1 MAAVNNLTFNQLATV
16 LTSIT
21 NQATGA
27 ANLTATNTSEFITVG
42 QTALK
47 TGYDPLLNA
56 ISQVLSRTI
65 FSIRP
70 YSAKFKGL
78 AMDEQRWGNIT
89 RKLNIADSAWEDDDR
104 LDLSDGNSQDMYIVK
119 KPTVLQTNFYGANQ
133 YQRHYTIFKDQLD
146 SAFSGPD
153 EFGSFL
159 SMVTSNAQ
167 DQIEQARESIA
178 RMIIANYIGGKVAG
192 DSGNVIHLVTEY
204 NAAAGLELTTA
215 TVQQPANWPGFI
227 KWAAARIETL
237 SDMMTERSQ
246 KYHINVTNK
255 AISRHTPKNRQKVYL
270 YNPYVNRID
279 SEVRSG
285 VFHNEFLRIVDFE
298 GVNYWQ
304 SITTPDEINVK
315 SIYLQ
320 ADGTLT
326 SPESAVSTDDIFG
339 VMFDEEAMGYT
350 IGSTWAAPTP
360 FNSRGGYSNMWYHF
374 TGRYFNDFTENGIVL
389 LLD

>member
-1 MAAVNNLTFNQLATV
+1 MAVNDLTFNQLATV
-16 LTSIT
+16 LTSIV

-27 ANLTATNTSEFITVG
+27 TVLTPTNTAEFITVG

-56 ISQVLSRTI
+56 ISQVMSRTI

-70 YSAKFKGL
+70 YEAKFRGL
-78 AMDEQRWGNIT
+78 AYDEQRWGNIV
-89 RKLNIADSAWEDDDR
+89 RKLQIADSPWEEDDR
-104 LDLSDGNSQDMYIVK
+104 LKLIDGQSIDMYVVK
-119 KPTVLQTNFYGANQ
+119 KPSVLQTNYYGANV

-146 SAFSGPD
+146 SAFTGPD
-153 EFGSFL
+153 QFGSFL

-178 RMIIANYIGGKVAG
+178 RTIIANFVGGKISG
-192 DSGNVIHLVTEY
+192 DAGNVIHLVTEY
-204 NAAAGLELTTA
+204 NAASGTNLTSQ
-215 TVQQPANWPGFI
+215 TVNQPANWPNFV
-227 KWAAARIETL
+227 KWMAARVETL
-237 SDMMTERSQ
+237 SDYMTERTQ
-246 KYHINVTNK
+246 KYHINVTGK
-255 AISRHTPKNRQKVYL
+255 AISRHTPRSRQKVYL
-270 YNPYVNRID
+270 YNPRVNEID

-285 VFHNEFLRIVDFE
+285 VFHNEFLRLVDFE
-298 GVNYWQ
+298 GVNFWQ
-304 SITTPDEINVK
+304 SIDTPESINVTP
-315 SIYLQ
+315 IYLQ

-326 SPESAVSTDDIFG
+326 SPESAVNQANIFG

-350 IGSTWAAPTP
+350 IGSTWSAPTP
-360 FNSRGGYSNMWYHF
+360 FNARGGYSNVWYHF